1 MSIDK
6 SNPTSHCITRRGA
19 VAAIAGG
26 AAALAAPALVRAQPK
41 KILLRVSTPAA
52 AEDFNGKMWTI
63 MKEDLERTAPG
74 VFDIQIFT
82 GGTLF
87 KQGTDVTAMARG
99 NLESGEIV
107 PQDIAKTMP
116 EYSIFTAP
124 YLFRDTAHMN
134 NVFNGDIGR
143 EMYKEVVE
151 KMGVTVLSTYYLG
164 TRQVNLRDVRDVKTP
179 ADLKGVKLRM
189 PGTKEWLF
197 MGESLGATATPLPL
211 AEVYLALKTGTI
223 DGQDN
228 PLPSVKV
235 WKFYEVTKQIVL
247 TSHFVSGQFLG
258 VSNTFWASLNQEQR
272 TKVQDAFRAA
282 GRWQD
287 TNRIRDE
294 QGNVDFFKTQGMTIT
309 TPDVDAFRK
318 FAQAKYLASDYAKVW
333 PKGLIDRINA
343 T

>member
-143 EMYKEVVE
+143 EMYKLESAE
-151 KMGVTVLSTYYLG
+151 FSAALLG
-164 TRQVNLRDVRDVKTP
+164 RCLPPMILRCR
-179 ADLKGVKLRM
+179 
-189 PGTKEWLF
+189 
-197 MGESLGATATPLPL
+197 
-211 AEVYLALKTGTI
+211 
-223 DGQDN
+223 
-228 PLPSVKV
+228 
-235 WKFYEVTKQIVL
+235 
-247 TSHFVSGQFLG
+247 
-258 VSNTFWASLNQEQR
+258 R
-272 TKVQDAFRAA
+272 T
-282 GRWQD
+282 
-287 TNRIRDE
+287 
-294 QGNVDFFKTQGMTIT
+294 
-309 TPDVDAFRK
+309 
-318 FAQAKYLASDYAKVW
+318 
-333 PKGLIDRINA
+333 
-343 T
+343 

>member
-1 MSIDK
+1 MMKNK
-6 SNPTSHCITRRGA
+6 SKTSHSGLTRRAA
-19 VAAIAGG
+19 VAAIA
-26 AAALAAPALVRAQPK
+26 ASALAAPVLLRAQPK

-63 MKEDLERTAPG
+63 MKDELERSAPG
-74 VFDIQIFT
+74 EFDIQVFT

-107 PQDIAKTMP
+107 PQDIAKTLP

-124 YLFRDTAHMN
+124 YLFRDVAHMN
-134 NVFNGDIGR
+134 KVFNGDIGR
-143 EMYKEVVE
+143 EMNKEVAD

-258 VSNTFWASLNQEQR
+258 VSNTFWASLNPDQK
-272 TKVQDAFRAA
+272 TKVQNAFRAA

-287 TNRIRDE
+287 TNRINDE
-294 QGNVDFFKTQGMTIT
+294 QTNIEFLKKEGLTIT
-309 TPDVDAFRK
+309 TPNVDAFRK
-318 FAQAKYLASDYAKVW
+318 FAQAKYLASDYAKIW
-333 PKGLIDRINA
+333 PKGLIDRINTA
-343 T
+343 

>member
-1 MSIDK
+1 MMKNK
-6 SNPTSHCITRRGA
+6 SKTSHSGLTRRAA
-19 VAAIAGG
+19 VAAIA
-26 AAALAAPALVRAQPK
+26 ASALAAPVLLRAQPK

-63 MKEDLERTAPG
+63 MKDELERSAPG
-74 VFDIQIFT
+74 EFDIQVFT

-107 PQDIAKTMP
+107 PQDIAKTLP

-124 YLFRDTAHMN
+124 YLFRDVAHMN
-134 NVFNGDIGR
+134 KVFNGDIGR
-143 EMYKEVVE
+143 EMNKEVAD

-258 VSNTFWASLNQEQR
+258 VSNTFWASLNPDQK
-272 TKVQDAFRAA
+272 TKVQNAFRAA

-287 TNRIRDE
+287 TNRINDE
-294 QGNVDFFKTQGMTIT
+294 QTNIEFLKKEGLTIT
-309 TPDVDAFRK
+309 TPNVDAFRK
-318 FAQAKYLASDYAKVW
+318 FAQAKYLASDYAKIW

-343 T
+343 A